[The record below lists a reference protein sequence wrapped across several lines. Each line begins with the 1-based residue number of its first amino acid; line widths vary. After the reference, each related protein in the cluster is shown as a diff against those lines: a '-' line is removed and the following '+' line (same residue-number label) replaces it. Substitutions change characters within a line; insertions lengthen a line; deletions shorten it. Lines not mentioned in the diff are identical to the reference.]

1 MAKLI
6 PDAIIDLELE
16 VIAAATILFICKDTP
31 TTYADAAGT
40 YDLATHILTPAIGGG
55 DFTSANGDGGGG
67 GRKLTLAAQN
77 GITVDHN
84 GTATYY
90 VLGISATTTLL
101 LIGTISSQVLTAGN
115 LVNFPPTDVL
125 EIGDVT

>member
-6 PDAIIDLELE
+6 PDAIIDLELG
-16 VIAAATILFICKDTP
+16 VIAAATILVICKDTP

-40 YDLATHILTPAIGGG
+40 YDLATHVLTPANGGG
-55 DFTSANGDGGGG
+55 DFTSGAGDGT

-77 GITVDHN
+77 GITVDHD

-90 VLGISATTTLL
+90 VLGISASSTLL
-101 LIGTISSQVLTAGN
+101 LIGEISPQALLNGN
-115 LVNFPPTDVL
+115 LVNFPATDVL

>member
-6 PDAIIDLELE
+6 PDAIIDLELG
-16 VIAAATILFICKDTP
+16 VVAAATILFICKDTP

-55 DFTSANGDGGGG
+55 DFTSGAGDGS

>member
-6 PDAIIDLELE
+6 PDAIIDLELGP
-16 VIAAATILFICKDTP
+16 IAAATILFICKDTP
-31 TTYADAAGT
+31 TTYANAAGT
-40 YDLATHILTPAIGGG
+40 YDLATHVLTPVIGGG
-55 DFTSANGDGGGG
+55 DFTSGAGDGT

-77 GITVDHN
+77 GITVDHD

-101 LIGTISSQVLTAGN
+101 LIGEIAPQALLTGN
-115 LVNFPPTDVL
+115 LVNFPATDVL

>member
-6 PDAIIDLELE
+6 PDAIIDLELG
-16 VIAAATILFICKDTP
+16 VIAAADRLFICKNTP

-40 YDLATHILTPAIGGG
+40 YDLATHILTPNIGGG
-55 DFTSANGDGGGG
+55 DFTAGNADGAGG

-77 GITVDHN
+77 GLTVDHD

-90 VLGISATTTLL
+90 VLGISGTTTLL
-101 LIGTISSQVLTAGN
+101 LIGTITPQVLTAGN
-115 LVNFPPTDVL
+115 LVNFPATDVN
-125 EIGDVT
+125 EISDVT

>member
-6 PDAIIDLELE
+6 PDAIIDLELG
-16 VIAAATILFICKDTP
+16 VIAAADRLFICKNTP
-31 TTYADAAGT
+31 TTYADASGT
-40 YDLATHILTPAIGGG
+40 FDLATHILTPVIGGG
-55 DFTSANGDGGGG
+55 DFTAAPADGVGG

-84 GTATYY
+84 GDATYY
-90 VLGISATTTLL
+90 VLGISGTTTLL
-101 LIGTISSQVLTAGN
+101 LIGEITLQTLTAGN
-115 LVNFPPTDVL
+115 LVNFPTTDVL

>member
-6 PDAIIDLELE
+6 PDAIIDLELG
-16 VIAAATILFICKDTP
+16 VIAAADRLFICKDTP
-31 TTYADAAGT
+31 TSYADAAGT

-55 DFTSANGDGGGG
+55 DFAAAGGDGT

-77 GITVDHN
+77 GITVDHD

-90 VLGISATTTLL
+90 VLGISGTTTLL
-101 LIGTISSQVLTAGN
+101 LIGEISPQALLTGN
-115 LVNFPPTDVL
+115 LVNFPATDVL